1 MLLSR
6 SEHTVAVAAVLGAL
20 AILGGAFGGH
30 GLRTILSPQDLQTYQ
45 TAVQYHMIST
55 LALLGVGILQG
66 QWRQSL
72 WLARAATGLLLGCL
86 LFSGSLYSL
95 TLLEA
100 RFMGFVTPIGGIML
114 VGGWLCLAVAA
125 LTQDS

>member
-20 AILGGAFGGH
+20 AILSGAFGGH

-66 QWRQSL
+66 SVAAKS
-72 WLARAATGLLLGCL
+72 LARESCYRSATW
-86 LFSGSLYSL
+86 
-95 TLLEA
+95 
-100 RFMGFVTPIGGIML
+100 VPP
-114 VGGWLCLAVAA
+114 V
-125 LTQDS
+125 

>member
-20 AILGGAFGGH
+20 AILSGAFGGH

-114 VGGWLCLAVAA
+114 VGGAGSA
-125 LTQDS
+125 